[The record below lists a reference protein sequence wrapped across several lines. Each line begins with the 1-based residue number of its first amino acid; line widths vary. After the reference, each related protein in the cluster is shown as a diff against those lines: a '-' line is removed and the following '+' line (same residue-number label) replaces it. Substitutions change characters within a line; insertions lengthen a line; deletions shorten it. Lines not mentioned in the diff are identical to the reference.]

1 MRQSARSAL
10 CPYTTLFRSGVL
22 VDLRRP
28 TEFAHAHHQCV
39 GKQPTRVHVVDERRE
54 AAVEL
59 GELLV
64 EALEDLGVM
73 VPAAVIDRHEAHSRL
88 NQPARQQARLTESCA
103 PE

>member
-59 GELLV
+59 GDLLV

-73 VPAAVIDRHEAHSRL
+73 VRSEEHTSELQSLRQLVCRL
-88 NQPARQQARLTESCA
+88 LLAQNESSI
-103 PE
+103 